1 MWECEAEKDRGEK
14 LSRQTYHEMVHRIRL
29 GGKLRGPCEKLTS
42 MAIKFFEGTYQSL
55 INEEANH
62 LLKTA
67 EKASP
72 SKASIFLQ

>member
-1 MWECEAEKDRGEK
+1 MKWFIAFGLAGNFEA
-14 LSRQTYHEMVHRIRL
+14 
-29 GGKLRGPCEKLTS
+29 PAEKLTS

-72 SKASIFLQ
+72 SKACIYYSINFRGPTIEMII

>member
-1 MWECEAEKDRGEK
+1 MKWFIAFGLAENFEA
-14 LSRQTYHEMVHRIRL
+14 
-29 GGKLRGPCEKLTS
+29 PCNKLTS
-42 MAIKFFEGTYQSL
+42 MAKKIFEGTYQSL